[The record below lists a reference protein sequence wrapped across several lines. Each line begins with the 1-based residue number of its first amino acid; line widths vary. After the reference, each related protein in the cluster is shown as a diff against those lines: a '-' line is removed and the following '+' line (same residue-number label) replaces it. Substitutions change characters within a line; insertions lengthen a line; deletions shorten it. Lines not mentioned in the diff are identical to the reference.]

1 MSLRSECKIVPADC
15 GRSHGSAGHSFRTWA
30 SETRKC
36 FHSYFK
42 IPFINRCI
50 RFDFFKVCCR
60 HSLINLHD
68 TSLHLHFID
77 VVIQIYPSEMT
88 CPRLMKESMSET
100 GLKVEKF
107 LAPSLIT

>member
-1 MSLRSECKIVPADC
+1 
-15 GRSHGSAGHSFRTWA
+15 
-30 SETRKC
+30 
-36 FHSYFK
+36 
-42 IPFINRCI
+42 CI
-50 RFDFFKVCCR
+50 RFVFFKVCCR

-77 VVIQIYPSEMT
+77 VVIRIYPSEMT

>member
-1 MSLRSECKIVPADC
+1 MAEQETLAGGELETLACPARDTLLDQATEQKPGCISLPWCM
-15 GRSHGSAGHSFRTWA
+15 
-30 SETRKC
+30 
-36 FHSYFK
+36 
-42 IPFINRCI
+42 

-77 VVIQIYPSEMT
+77 VVIRIYPSEMT